1 MKIEIDKNGYLHIER
16 AGRMKKQSC
25 PCRSGK
31 LGEFMECGDWCPLFS
46 EPFYT
51 DENRIVHIG
60 LCHRTKISCKTAD
73 FTDERK
79 G

>member
-1 MKIEIDKNGYLHIER
+1 MKIEIDKNGNLLVAR
-16 AGRMKKQSC
+16 AGQMKGQYC
-25 PCRSGK
+25 PFYREST
-31 LGEFMECGDWCPLFS
+31 CGDWCPLFS

-79 G
+79 EEG